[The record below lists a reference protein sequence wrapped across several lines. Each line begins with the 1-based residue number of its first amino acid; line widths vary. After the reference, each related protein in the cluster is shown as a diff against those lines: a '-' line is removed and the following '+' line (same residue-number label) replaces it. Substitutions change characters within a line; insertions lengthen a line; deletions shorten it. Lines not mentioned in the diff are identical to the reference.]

1 MPRHTL
7 ALAACLVALAAPA
20 SAGPPTKEQAAFFET
35 RVRPVLA
42 EHCFKCHSDAE
53 KKRKGGLAVD
63 SLAALLQG
71 GETGPAVVPGHPEK
85 SLLVT
90 AVGHATD
97 LKMPPKGKL
106 SAAEV
111 EALTTWVKTGA
122 PWPNAAPGGMAKRKP
137 GTITDDDRKWWAFQP
152 VKRPAVPGSGHPID
166 AFVRARLQ
174 KEGLTPAPE
183 APRAVLIRRVT
194 FDLTGLPPTPAEV
207 AAFETDTSPDAYEKL
222 VDRLLASP
230 RYGERWA
237 RHWLDLVRY
246 ADSDGYRIDDYRPT
260 AWRYRDYVIRS
271 FNADKPYDRFVKEQL
286 AGDELFPGDPDAVVA
301 TGYLRHWI
309 YEYNQRDVRTQWEI
323 ILTDVTDTT
332 GDVFLGLGLQCA
344 RCHDH
349 KFDPILQ
356 KDYFRLQAYFA
367 NILPRED
374 LIAATT
380 QEKAEHAA
388 KLKAWEEKTAA
399 IRAEID
405 RIEGPYRKRAAEA
418 AIIKFPPETQAM
430 IRKPAAERTPFEH
443 QIAELAYRQVTYEFD
458 RLDRT
463 LKGTDKER
471 VLALRRELA
480 KLDSLKPP
488 PLPVALAAT
497 DVGPTAP
504 PTLIP
509 KKGKEPIEPGVLTLL
524 DEKPMPVEPLANSSG
539 RRAALANWLTRPDNP
554 LTARVLVNRLWQQ
567 HFGKGLAA
575 NASDFGRLGDPPTH
589 PELLDWLASEFVE
602 PTPRPDRQGGR
613 DVGALPDGRASA
625 WSIKR
630 LHRLIVTS
638 ATYKQSADHPAAAAG
653 RLKDPEN
660 RLLWRGTVRRLDAEQ
675 IRDAIFAVTGELD
688 LTAGGPG
695 VAAGEPRRTVFTKV
709 MRNTRDPLLDVFD
722 APLGFTSTAARDTT
736 TTPIQSLTLANN
748 PVLLRRARAL
758 AERLEKESPGDDAAK
773 LDRAYR
779 LAFGRPPTA
788 EEASAAR
795 AFLAEQAKRIDPKRA
810 ASAAAAFVGGKIPY
824 RDGQAADLRMD
835 TGHPGFPVPHA
846 DMLPKGDFTI
856 EAFVYTRSV
865 ADTAAVRTIAG
876 KWAGSLKEP
885 GWGFAVTGKGS
896 RRKPQTLVMQMI
908 GTKAE
913 GTLGEEAVFS
923 DQHIALNKPY
933 YVAAAV
939 RLATATEPGLVT
951 FYVKDLSN
959 DDEPLLTAKVKHAI
973 TGGLANTQPLVLG
986 NRGKGTAGFD
996 GLLDD
1001 VRLSDT
1007 ALGVDQL
1014 LFTHEGTNRH
1024 TVGYWQFEAK
1034 PDVFRDG
1041 TGHGLDIRPAPPAA
1055 AAARDVKKAAWADLC
1070 HVLLNASEFL
1080 YVE

>member
-1 MPRHTL
+1 MPRYCL
-7 ALAACLVALAAPA
+7 SLAALTAALAAPDA
-20 SAGPPTKEQAAFFET
+20 RPVTAGEPTKEQAAFFET
-35 RVRPVLA
+35 KVRPVLA

-63 SLAALLQG
+63 SLPALLQG
-71 GETGPAVVPGHPEK
+71 GETGPAVVPGKPEK
-85 SLLVT
+85 SLLIT
-90 AVGHATD
+90 AVQHGD
-97 LKMPPKGKL
+97 ELKMPPKGKL
-106 SAAEV
+106 PAADIETL
-111 EALTTWVKTGA
+111 AAWVKMGA
-122 PWPNAAPGGMAKRKP
+122 PWPNAASGGTAKRKP
-137 GTITDDDRKWWAFQP
+137 GTITDEDRKWWAFQP
-152 VKRPAVPGSGHPID
+152 VKRPAVPDVAGANNPID
-166 AFVRARLQ
+166 AFVRARLA
-174 KEGLTPAPE
+174 KEALTPAPD
-183 APRAVLIRRVT
+183 ASRTVLIRRLT
-194 FDLTGLPPTPAEV
+194 FDLHGLPPTPEEV
-207 AAFETDTSPDAYEKL
+207 AAFEADRSPNAYDKL

-246 ADSDGYRIDDYRPT
+246 ADSDGYRIDDYRPH
-260 AWRYRDYVIRS
+260 AWRYRDYVIRA

-286 AGDELFPGDPDAVVA
+286 AGDELFPGDPDALVA

-323 ILTDVTDTT
+323 ILNDVTDTT
-332 GDVFLGLGLQCA
+332 GDVFLGMGLQCA

-349 KFDPILQ
+349 KFDPLLQ
-356 KDYFRLQAYFA
+356 KDYFRLQAFFA

-374 LIAATT
+374 LPAATE
-380 QEKAEHAA
+380 QEKAEYAA
-388 KLKAWEEKTAA
+388 RLRAWEQKTGA

-405 RIEGPYRKRAAEA
+405 QIEGPYRKRAADA
-418 AIIKFPPETQAM
+418 AIGKFPPETQEM
-430 IRKPAAERTPFEH
+430 IRKPAKERTPFEH

-458 RLDRT
+458 RLERT

-480 KLDSLKPP
+480 KFDGLKPP
-488 PLPVALAAT
+488 PLPVAFAAT

-504 PTLIP
+504 PTLVP
-509 KKGKEPIEPGVLTLL
+509 KKGKDPVEPGVLTLL
-524 DEKPMPVEPLANSSG
+524 DPSPMAVGPVPTAPNSTG
-539 RRAALANWLTRPDNP
+539 RRATLANWLTRPQNP
-554 LTARVLVNRLWQQ
+554 LTARVMVNRIWQQ
-567 HFGKGLAA
+567 HFGHGLAA
-575 NASDFGRLGDPPTH
+575 NASDFGKLGDPPTH

-602 PTPRPDRQGGR
+602 HG
-613 DVGALPDGRASA
+613 
-625 WSIKR
+625 WSIKHV
-630 LHRLIVTS
+630 HRLIVTS
-638 ATYKQSADHPAAAAG
+638 ATYRQSSDHPAAAGG
-653 RLKDPEN
+653 RIKDPANE
-660 RLLWRGTVRRLDAEQ
+660 LYWRGTVRRLDAEQ
-675 IRDAIFAVTGELD
+675 IRDALFAVTGELD

-695 VAAGEPRRTVFTKV
+695 VASGDPRRAVYTRQ

-722 APLGFTSTAARDTT
+722 APLGFNSASSRDTT

-748 PVLLRRARAL
+748 QQLLRRAKAL
-758 AERLEKESPGDDAAK
+758 SDRLEKEHPGDDAAK

-779 LAFGRPPTA
+779 LTFGRPPTP
-788 EEASAAR
+788 EEAAAAR
-795 AFLAEQAKRIDPKRA
+795 GFLAEQAKRIDPKRSG
-810 ASAAAAFVGGKIPY
+810 SAAAAFVGGKIPY

-846 DMLPKGDFTI
+846 DTLPKDDFTV
-856 EAFVYTRSV
+856 EAFIYPRSV

-876 KWAGSLKEP
+876 KWAGSTKEP

-908 GTKAE
+908 GKK
-913 GTLGEEAVFS
+913 GDGSIGEDAVFS

-939 RLATATEPGLVT
+939 KLATATEPGLIT

-973 TGGLANTQPLVLG
+973 TGGLANNQPLVLG

-1034 PDVFRDG
+1034 PDVFRDA
-1041 TGHGLDIRPAPPAA
+1041 TGHGLDIKPAPPSAA
-1055 AAARDVKKAAWADLC
+1055 SARNLQKAAWNDLC